1 MSVAI
6 DKLWKKIG
14 LKIIN
19 NIKILLLERHM
30 ELVFKFFANR
40 LMMAT
45 RRYFKNLPLH
55 VIQSEEE
62 DMKTIA
68 QLELIEAIKVWDPIS
83 NNEVW
88 PLAQAKIVGAM
99 KDHIRHLT
107 KSDPT
112 RVYEWVTNEAQ
123 NYLSTKKQYDH
134 TKEFDLK
141 DQIQDAM
148 KKLSDR
154 DRYIVYAH
162 IKLDLTF
169 KSIGKKID
177 LSESQVSRVYKK
189 SMITLKKE
197 IESN

>member
-1 MSVAI
+1 MSVTI
-6 DKLWKKIG
+6 DKLWKKFG

-19 NIKILLLERHM
+19 NMKILLLERHM
-30 ELVFKFFANR
+30 EMVLKFFEQR

-68 QLELIEAIKVWDPIS
+68 QLELIESIKIWDPIS

-88 PLAQAKIVGAM
+88 PLAQTKIVGAM

-123 NYLSTKKQYDH
+123 NYLSTKKEYDH

-148 KKLSDR
+148 KKLSER